1 MIFVGLDWS
10 EGHHDVALMD
20 PHGAVLREFRI
31 DDSLGGIN
39 RLHAIIAEQAGD
51 DDDVVVGIE
60 TAHGLVPRGLVAA
73 GYAMYDINPLAA
85 SWYRDRHHVSGA
97 KSDKADAKMLADLVR
112 TDRQNHRRYVGDFE
126 LTESIKI
133 LARGHKTLIRTRL
146 QQLNHLRSSLRV
158 FFPAALIAF
167 PRLALAA
174 EIDSAEGLAL
184 LARAPEPAAAR
195 ALSAAQIAALLRRA
209 GRKRTI
215 DARAKEIQRVLREDH
230 LEAPPAIAAAYGK
243 IVGAIVAAVQPLSEQ
258 IIALEVE
265 LTARFRAHPDASII
279 DSIPGL
285 GVVLGARVLAE
296 FGDQPD
302 RYRDARARKNYAGTS
317 PITKSSG
324 TKRVVSA
331 RYIRNDWLADTCNRW
346 AFAALTSS
354 PGSRR
359 YYDTQRARQKNHD
372 QALRALS
379 NRLVGILDGCLRHRQ
394 LYREDVAWPTAPAET
409 AA

>member
-85 SWYRDRHHVSGA
+85 SRYRDRHHVSGA

-112 TDRQNHRRYVGDFE
+112 TDRQNHRRYVGDSE

-215 DARAKEIQRVLREDH
+215 DARANEIQRVLREDH

-302 RYRDARARKNYAGTS
+302 RYRDARARKTTPARPRSPSHRAPSGSSPRGTS
-317 PITKSSG
+317 ATTGSPTHATAGPSLRSRVPPGRGATTTRSELDRRTMTRRCARCRTGWWASS
-324 TKRVVSA
+324 TAASDIASCTA
-331 RYIRNDWLADTCNRW
+331 RMW
-346 AFAALTSS
+346 
-354 PGSRR
+354 P
-359 YYDTQRARQKNHD
+359 
-372 QALRALS
+372 
-379 NRLVGILDGCLRHRQ
+379 
-394 LYREDVAWPTAPAET
+394 WPTAPAET